1 MAAMSELRISTETV
15 CFIIA
20 KALAFDAPEEG
31 EGLSEASNPSDE
43 NYQAVLE
50 EPPEDA
56 TDEAGDATEEE
67 LRGTLEALNGDE
79 LADLIG
85 LIWLGREDRPVEDWP
100 DILEEVAAQP
110 PDHPIAEILATPL
123 LGEYLDLGLAKF
135 GYSCTEIRDGHGP
148 PAF

>member
-1 MAAMSELRISTETV
+1 MSELRISTETV
-15 CFIIA
+15 CFVIA

-43 NYQAVLE
+43 NYQSVLE
-50 EPPEDA
+50 EQPEDA

-85 LIWLGREDRPVEDWP
+85 LIWLGRDDRPIEDWP
-100 DILEEVAAQP
+100 DILQEVSEQRL
-110 PDHPIAEILATPL
+110 DNPIAEILGTPL
-123 LGEYLDLGLAKF
+123 LGEYLDLGIAKF

-148 PAF
+148 PPH